1 MIAIVNMNLIRLSG
15 ATNMPTYNG
24 NRNENK
30 FTSAICLKINIYT
43 KPREHA
49 KFKKNRNKDKMK

>member
-1 MIAIVNMNLIRLSG
+1 MNLIRLSG

-49 KFKKNRNKDKMK
+49 KFKKIETKTK

>member
-1 MIAIVNMNLIRLSG
+1 MNIIRLSG